1 MCARQR
7 KVDRK
12 GILLPNRK
20 DAAGVL
26 RHRHGGGSRCSPA
39 VSSSL
44 FRVPKKVV
52 ELSLAC
58 CAFAPSSVLSAERT
72 CRRTFTLLAVLI
84 LQSWAGIER
93 DAETPLRVPPTGR
106 AVALRPNK
114 IF

>member
-12 GILLPNRK
+12 GVLLPNRK

-44 FRVPKKVV
+44 FRVPKKKRKSSRVV
-52 ELSLAC
+52 TGLLRLCTFQRVECREDLPAYFYLA
-58 CAFAPSSVLSAERT
+58 
-72 CRRTFTLLAVLI
+72 RRFNSEIV
-84 LQSWAGIER
+84 GG
-93 DAETPLRVPPTGR
+93 DR
-106 AVALRPNK
+106 A
-114 IF
+114 

>member
-44 FRVPKKVV
+44 FRVPKKSSRVV
-52 ELSLAC
+52 TGLLRLCTFQRVERREDLPAYFYLAC
-58 CAFAPSSVLSAERT
+58 RFNSAI
-72 CRRTFTLLAVLI
+72 V
-84 LQSWAGIER
+84 GG
-93 DAETPLRVPPTGR
+93 DR
-106 AVALRPNK
+106 A
-114 IF
+114 